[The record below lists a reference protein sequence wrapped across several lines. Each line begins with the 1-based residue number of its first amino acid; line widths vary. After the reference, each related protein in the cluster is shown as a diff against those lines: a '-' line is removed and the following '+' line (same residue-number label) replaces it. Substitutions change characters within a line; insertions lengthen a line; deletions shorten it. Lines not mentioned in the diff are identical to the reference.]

1 MNLRMRIIAILVVGV
16 LALGQ
21 FGQIIAAD
29 PKPPESMT
37 YQGYLVDSNGVPLG
51 NSAPANYDVVFRI
64 YNAKSGGEPI
74 WTEQQTITVDK
85 GYFSVLLGEGS
96 TFGNEPYSEQIST
109 VFVGEDIS
117 DRFIGITVSGISGG
131 VDLEIAPRLRL
142 VTSPY
147 SFTATQ
153 ARNVIDGSGNR
164 NIFKEVDSNNNA
176 SLKLGA
182 GSDTTLTLHEDGG
195 ATLAGNLAIDLPTAG
210 VGMEINEQ
218 GLSTKFG
225 GLNGD
230 RFSISTARGGFH
242 FDKSIYIDGDIYS
255 FNRDARLYPSNNTDN
270 FLNVNHERDTID
282 AYTDKFYIIDE
293 GVSYLEINPTTSQ
306 LSLLTDAGKYY
317 MNKSLHVDGSVL
329 FSDGIGLRYPTGL
342 YGSVQTT
349 GEGKN
354 GWEGYSIDGRFTY
367 MSADSNQVGLYDHIS
382 GEWIYIYERGTD
394 TLNIRQD
401 LKDLKMSGWIGRTSH
416 HNGGLEGSYNNVG
429 GNGTKSNPIYVI
441 GSDYKPSEN
450 SLSNMYGIG
459 YTSSSA
465 SFITG
470 QASGWGLYI
479 AGDGDARTFLSGQV
493 GNSYI
498 NKDGG
503 SVGIG
508 TDSPIQELHIKQR
521 SSQTFA
527 KGLRLENWWGYG
539 WNFGIDSTGF
549 LVLGYQQGDDETYKA
564 YVNPNSGTWTSASDS
579 RLKKDIESSEDVL
592 SKVYKLK
599 PVSYRFNE
607 QEKNTK
613 KHYGFIAQDVQKLFP
628 YLVDAERDYL
638 GLDYGNFGVLSIKA
652 IQELGREKDAEVAS
666 LEQKNEQLESRVQSL
681 DSELSLVKA
690 QLAKLEEI
698 INNIDKVQ

>member
-1 MNLRMRIIAILVVGV
+1 MLVFGV

-21 FGQIIAAD
+21 VGQIIAAD

-37 YQGYLVDSNGVPLG
+37 YQGYLVDVNGDPLG

-96 TFGNEPYSEQIST
+96 SFGNEPYSEQIST

-182 GSDTTLTLHEDGG
+182 GSDPTLTLHEVGG

-242 FDKSIYIDGDIYS
+242 FDKSIFIDGDIYS

-270 FLNVNHERDTID
+270 FLNVNHEGDTID
-282 AYTDKFYIIDE
+282 AYTDKFLIRDE
-293 GVSYLEINPTTSQ
+293 GVSYLEIDPTSSSLN
-306 LSLLTDAGKYY
+306 LSTDASKFY
-317 MNKSLHVDGSVL
+317 MNKQLQINGEV
-329 FSDGIGLRYPTGL
+329 YP
-342 YGSVQTT
+342 S
-349 GEGKN
+349 
-354 GWEGYSIDGRFTY
+354 
-367 MSADSNQVGLYDHIS
+367 
-382 GEWIYIYERGTD
+382 
-394 TLNIRQD
+394 
-401 LKDLKMSGWIGRTSH
+401 WIGRSAH
-416 HNGGLEGSYNNVG
+416 HTGGLMGSFNNI
-429 GNGTKSNPIYVI
+429 GNNATKSNPIYVI
-441 GSDYKPSEN
+441 GSSYAPLED
-450 SLSNMYGIG
+450 SLNAMYGIG
-459 YTSSSA
+459 YTHASA

-470 QASGWGLYI
+470 NAAGWGFYI
-479 AGDGDARTFLSGQV
+479 ASEGQANAFISGASY
-493 GNSYI
+493 GKSYI
-498 NKDGG
+498 KSQRGG
-503 SVGIG
+503 LSIG
-508 TDSPIQELHIKQR
+508 TDTPDTNAALTVKGA
-521 SSQTFA
+521 SST
-527 KGLRLENWWGYG
+527 L
-539 WNFGIDSTGF
+539 GF
-549 LVLGYQQGDDETYKA
+549 LSWPKSVYITDDTDRGGTISGPGRMAIGIHESRGIYFMDEQEDH
-564 YVNPNSGTWTSASDS
+564 YVRIFYENGTVGTGSDI
-579 RLKKDIESSEDVL
+579 RLKKDIEPVGDVL
-592 SKVYKLK
+592 DKLNEIRGVRYRYKADK
-599 PVSYRFNE
+599 ETTRFNI
-607 QEKNTK
+607 
-613 KHYGFIAQDVQKLFP
+613 GVIAQEVEKVFP
-628 YLVDAERDYL
+628 ELVNKMPR
-638 GLDYGNFGVLSIKA
+638 VLESDEEYMTVTYENVTPILIEAVK
-652 IQELGREKDAEVAS
+652 ELRVEKDEQLAQKDERINE
-666 LEQKNEQLESRVQSL
+666 LEQR
-681 DSELSLVKA
+681 
-690 QLAKLEEI
+690 LAKLEELVNKI
-698 INNIDKVQ
+698 GQGE